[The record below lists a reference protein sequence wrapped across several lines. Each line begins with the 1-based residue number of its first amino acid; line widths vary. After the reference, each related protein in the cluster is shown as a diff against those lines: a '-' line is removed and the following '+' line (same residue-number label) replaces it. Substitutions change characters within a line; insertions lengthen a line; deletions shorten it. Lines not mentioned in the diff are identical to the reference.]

1 MDLVNNNSNFALYLF
16 LFLSLLSV
24 GNDIY
29 EVYLSTMDTEFVKN
43 QKEKFG
49 TYIKLFEDLMC
60 NKVKKVKNKL
70 IFEEVNQSNKS
81 ENKINIDKESSK
93 NDIDKQSSK
102 NDIDKQSNKME
113 KDNQLDNQSDN
124 QSDNNIKKKEIY
136 EISEEIKKSNVEVKI
151 KKKKKIKDENNI
163 IDKKSNND
171 YENNINILKKIVKKK
186 EN

>member
-81 ENKINIDKESSK
+81 ENKIN
-93 NDIDKQSSK
+93 IDKQSSK

>member
-81 ENKINIDKESSK
+81 ENKI
-93 NDIDKQSSK
+93 DI
-102 NDIDKQSNKME
+102 NKQSNKIE
-113 KDNQLDNQSDN
+113 KDNQSDN

-136 EISEEIKKSNVEVKI
+136 EITEEIKKSNVEVKI

>member
-93 NDIDKQSSK
+93 NDIDKQS
-102 NDIDKQSNKME
+102 NKMK

>member
-29 EVYLSTMDTEFVKN
+29 EVYLSTMDKDFVKN
-43 QKEKFG
+43 LKEKFG

-81 ENKINIDKESSK
+81 ENKINIDKQSSKNDIDKQSSK

-113 KDNQLDNQSDN
+113 KDNQLDNQSN
-124 QSDNNIKKKEIY
+124 KKNKKKE
-136 EISEEIKKSNVEVKI
+136 K
-151 KKKKKIKDENNI
+151 
-163 IDKKSNND
+163 
-171 YENNINILKKIVKKK
+171 
-186 EN
+186 

>member
-93 NDIDKQSSK
+93 NDIDKQS
-102 NDIDKQSNKME
+102 NKME

>member
-81 ENKINIDKESSK
+81 ENKINIDK
-93 NDIDKQSSK
+93 QSSK
-102 NDIDKQSNKME
+102 NDIDNQSNKME